1 MNYLSRLTRK
11 EKIGILYFPFFVV
24 GMVVSSILLNSPAL
38 AEGPPASTIQS
49 LPASSAA
56 SPQSSNT
63 ASESATPPAPTP
75 ITFANEDVPR
85 AELTIMQEKA
95 AEGLTNFYQW
105 KAGESSSD
113 RTQRIS
119 PYFSSE
125 SSALSMAPDGSLL
138 SDPKN
143 SALSLVSQGSIN
155 YMKPVNGNA
164 SEYKLNASITVSGQ
178 YDYLKT
184 TQQNQSMILEKVNV
198 ISVRMKKVDETWKI
212 EAIEEK
218 Q

>member
-11 EKIGILYFPFFVV
+11 EKIGIAYIPFFAV
-24 GMVVSSILLNSPAL
+24 GMVASSMLLGSPTL
-38 AEGPPASTIQS
+38 AEGPTASTTQS
-49 LPASSAA
+49 LPASPAA
-56 SPQSSNT
+56 SPQSGGT
-63 ASESATPPAPTP
+63 ASESATIPTSAP

-85 AELTIMQEKA
+85 AELTVMQEKA

-119 PYFSSE
+119 PYFTSASST
-125 SSALSMAPDGSLL
+125 LNLTPDGSLL

-164 SEYKLNASITVSGQ
+164 SEYKLNASVTVNGQ

-184 TQQNQSMILEKVNV
+184 TQQNQSMLLEKVNV
-198 ISVRMKKVDETWKI
+198 ISVRMKKVDGTWKI
-212 EAIEEK
+212 ESIEEK